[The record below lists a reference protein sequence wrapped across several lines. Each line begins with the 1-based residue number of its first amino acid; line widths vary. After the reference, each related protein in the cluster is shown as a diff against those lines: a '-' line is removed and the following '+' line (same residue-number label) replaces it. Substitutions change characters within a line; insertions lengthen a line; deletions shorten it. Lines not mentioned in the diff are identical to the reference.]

1 MSQQQRLKTNW
12 NAFLAL
18 LLSKTPMFRIPVYRL
33 KSQPSKFYKNLRLIF
48 QTHFRVMCKTLSCQ
62 AVTAT
67 YRLGADSQET
77 YYYAKRG
84 QLIYLICQC

>member
-1 MSQQQRLKTNW
+1 
-12 NAFLAL
+12 
-18 LLSKTPMFRIPVYRL
+18 
-33 KSQPSKFYKNLRLIF
+33 
-48 QTHFRVMCKTLSCQ
+48 MCKTLSCQ

-84 QLIYLICQC
+84 QLIFFLIAKATFRSKVCKNIDESRFFVTWIENWTTLAYLS